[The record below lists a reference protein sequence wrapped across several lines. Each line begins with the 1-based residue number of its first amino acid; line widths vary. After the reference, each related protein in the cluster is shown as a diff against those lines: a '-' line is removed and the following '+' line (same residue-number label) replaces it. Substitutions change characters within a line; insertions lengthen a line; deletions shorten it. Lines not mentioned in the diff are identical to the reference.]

1 MKLANH
7 IEITGTVLSEQGNKL
22 GRNNWLR
29 KLHETTKV
37 EEVLVSSLAT
47 GKVSVQLV
55 SEDKEVNELLSRI
68 IGDIRVGKI
77 TFPFDD
83 VPKQPRCNGYFNQYT
98 GLITHDQECELD
110 VHKEGVRA

>member
-7 IEITGTVLSEQGNKL
+7 IEITGTVISEQGNKL

-47 GKVSVQLV
+47 GKVSVQLI
-55 SEDKEVNELLSRI
+55 SKDKEVNELLSRI
-68 IGDIRVGKI
+68 IGDIDI
-77 TFPFDD
+77 HTIEFPWND
-83 VPKQPRCNGYFNQYT
+83 VPRQPKCTGDFNQYT
-98 GLITHDQECELD
+98 GLITHETECELPI
-110 VHKEGVRA
+110 HQEGVKV

>member
-47 GKVSVQLV
+47 GKESVQLI
-55 SEDKEVNELLSRI
+55 SKDKEVNKLLSRI
-68 IGDIRVGKI
+68 IGDIKVAI
-77 TFPFDD
+77 IIP
-83 VPKQPRCNGYFNQYT
+83 
-98 GLITHDQECELD
+98 L
-110 VHKEGVRA
+110 